1 LKDYGKELD
10 EMLNEKEVH
19 RHLPGVT
26 TALHK
31 AAAED
36 NVRII
41 RFLLECLKLG
51 ENSNATKKVL

>member
-1 LKDYGKELD
+1 
-10 EMLNEKEVH
+10 MLNEKEVH